1 MDPFDAGQAQRGN
14 GSTESSG
21 REDREG
27 EEAQW
32 VGVLTH
38 AVLAADDPA
47 NLGDSAPAEGGYDQ
61 MLEEWAAEEG
71 QNPLEDRQ
79 EAVRRVNAWNQGEL
93 NLAMLRLTSLP
104 PLPAGLHS
112 LDASFNRL
120 TSLPETLPDALNSL
134 NVNGNQLVSLP
145 ALPAGLA
152 LLDVWSNRLTSLPET
167 LPAALEGLNVGNNQL
182 TSLPEALPARLESL
196 DVSVN
201 QLTSLPET
209 LPASLGSL
217 DVGVNQL
224 TSLPETLPT
233 SLGRLYLNDNQLTSL
248 PTGLLTQ
255 LGAAAEVV
263 VSGNPLPQEMLM
275 NLDTIQSTD
284 GYAGPRVVFDLSE
297 THEDQWE
304 DAAVAPFPLET
315 VAAESLPEAVADWLN
330 GDPKEGD
337 PEVVAKWQS
346 FAEEP
351 GAQQYADFLNGL
363 RNTVNSGNEGFQQ
376 GVAND
381 LRQAAANPQL
391 RAQYFQLALD
401 ANESCADRRTL
412 TWNGMQTARLIAN
425 VENGLYD
432 NNEGVAA
439 LVDLGRVMFR
449 LEALGGI
456 AREKVQSLRTG
467 GTINNVDEIEV
478 YLAYQA
484 TLRERLGLQHIAPDM
499 NYFYDSH
506 LTEEDIDRAET
517 SVRSKEATGFA
528 DYLATD
534 WKPWDDVV
542 LRIEPEHH
550 ATMEEKLADAL
561 EEEFPGRL
569 KQKLVEAG
577 LIGAEADVVADAERE
592 FGPQVSKDIA
602 REIKGA
608 LRDTVLNKRGLSL

>member
-1 MDPFDAGQAQRGN
+1 MDPFDAGQVQRGD
-14 GSTESSG
+14 GSTPESSE
-21 REDREG
+21 REGREG

-47 NLGDSAPAEGGYDQ
+47 SLGDSAPAEGGHDQ

-71 QNPLEDRQ
+71 RNPREDRQ

-93 NLAMLRLTSLP
+93 DLRMLRLTSLP
-104 PLPAGLHS
+104 PLPAGLYL

-120 TSLPETLPDALNSL
+120 TSLPETLPDALVSL
-134 NVNGNQLVSLP
+134 NVMGNQLASLP
-145 ALPAGLA
+145 ALPAELA
-152 LLDVWSNRLTSLPET
+152 LLDVYHNRLTSLPDT
-167 LPAALEGLNVGNNQL
+167 LPAALEGLNVGH
-182 TSLPEALPARLESL
+182 
-196 DVSVN
+196 N

-209 LPASLGSL
+209 LPARLQIL
-217 DVGVNQL
+217 DVSENLL
-224 TSLPETLPT
+224 TRLPETLPAVLAGLDL
-233 SLGRLYLNDNQLTSL
+233 SQNQLTSL

-255 LGAAAEVV
+255 LGADAEIIL
-263 VSGNPLPQEMLM
+263 SGNPLPEQVLT

-284 GYAGPRVVFDLSE
+284 GYAGPRVLFLPNEGSELSE
-297 THEDQWE
+297 TEGQSEEDS
-304 DAAVAPFPLET
+304 AAQF
-315 VAAESLPEAVADWLN
+315 LPETVADWLN
-330 GDPKEGD
+330 RDPKEGD

-351 GAQQYADFLNGL
+351 GAQEYADFLNGL
-363 RNTVNSGNEGFQQ
+363 RATVNSGNEGFQQ
-376 GVAND
+376 AVAND

-401 ANESCADRRTL
+401 ANESCEDRRTL
-412 TWNGMQTARLIAN
+412 TWNGMQTAGLLAN
-425 VENGLYD
+425 VESGLYD

-449 LEALGGI
+449 LDALGGI
-456 AREKVQSLRTG
+456 AREKVQSLLTDD
-467 GTINNVDEIEV
+467 TIDDVDEIEV

-484 TLRERLGLQHIAPDM
+484 KLRERLGLQHIAPDM
-499 NYFYDSH
+499 NYFNVSYV
-506 LTEEDIDRAET
+506 TEDDINRAET

-550 ATMEEKLADAL
+550 ATMEKQLADAL

-592 FGPQVSKDIA
+592 FGPQVSKGIA

-608 LRDTVLNKRGLSL
+608 LRDTVLNKRGLGL

>member
-1 MDPFDAGQAQRGN
+1 MDPFDAGQAQRGD
-14 GSTESSG
+14 GSTAQSSE

-27 EEAQW
+27 GEAQW
-32 VGVLTH
+32 VGVSTH

-47 NLGDSAPAEGGYDQ
+47 NLGDSAPAEGVHDQ
-61 MLEEWAAEEG
+61 MLDEWAAEEG

-93 NLAMLRLTSLP
+93 DLGMLRLTSLP
-104 PLPAGLHS
+104 PLPAGLHL

-120 TSLPETLPDALNSL
+120 TSLPETLPDALLSL
-134 NVNGNQLVSLP
+134 NVRGNQLASLP
-145 ALPAGLA
+145 ALPAELA
-152 LLDVWSNRLTSLPET
+152 SLDVHHNRLTSLPDA
-167 LPAALEGLNVGNNQL
+167 LPPALEDLNVGHNQL
-182 TSLPEALPARLESL
+182 TSLPEALPARLERL
-196 DVSVN
+196 DLS
-201 QLTSLPET
+201 E
-209 LPASLGSL
+209 
-217 DVGVNQL
+217 
-224 TSLPETLPT
+224 
-233 SLGRLYLNDNQLTSL
+233 NQLTSL

-255 LGAAAEVV
+255 LGAEAEMVLF
-263 VSGNPLPQEMLM
+263 GNPLPEQVLT

-284 GYAGPRVVFDLSE
+284 GYAGPRVLFLADEGSELSE
-297 THEDQWE
+297 TDEGQSEE
-304 DAAVAPFPLET
+304 DAAAQFLPET
-315 VAAESLPEAVADWLN
+315 VTDWLN
-330 GDPKEGD
+330 RDPKEGD

-351 GAQQYADFLNGL
+351 GAEEYADFLKGL
-363 RNTVNSGNEGFQQ
+363 LDTVNSGNEGFQQ

-401 ANESCADRRTL
+401 ANESCEDRRTL

-425 VENGLYD
+425 VESGLYD

-449 LEALGGI
+449 LDALGGI
-456 AREKVQSLRTG
+456 AREKVQSLLTDD
-467 GTINNVDEIEV
+467 TINDVDEIEV

-484 TLRERLGLQHIAPDM
+484 KLRERLGLQHIAPEM
-499 NYFYDSH
+499 NYFNVSDV
-506 LTEEDIDRAET
+506 TEEDIDRAET

-542 LRIEPEHH
+542 RRIEPEHH
-550 ATMEEKLADAL
+550 ATMEKQLADTL
-561 EEEFPGRL
+561 EEEFPRRL

-592 FGPQVSKDIA
+592 FGRQVSKCIA

-608 LRDTVLNKRGLSL
+608 LRDTVLNKRGLSM

>member
-1 MDPFDAGQAQRGN
+1 MDPFDAGQAQCGD
-14 GSTESSG
+14 GSTPESSE
-21 REDREG
+21 REGREG

-47 NLGDSAPAEGGYDQ
+47 SLGDSAPAEGGHDQ
-61 MLEEWAAEEG
+61 MLEEWAADEG
-71 QNPLEDRQ
+71 RTPLENRQ

-93 NLAMLRLTSLP
+93 DLGMLRLTSLP
-104 PLPAGLHS
+104 PLPAGLYF

-120 TSLPETLPDALNSL
+120 TSLPETLPDALVSL
-134 NVNGNQLVSLP
+134 TVRGNQLASLP
-145 ALPAGLA
+145 ALPAELA
-152 LLDVWSNRLTSLPET
+152 LLDVYHNRLTSLPET
-167 LPAALEGLNVGNNQL
+167 LPAALAGLNVGH
-182 TSLPEALPARLESL
+182 
-196 DVSVN
+196 N

-209 LPASLGSL
+209 LPARLELL
-217 DVGVNQL
+217 DVSENQL
-224 TSLPETLPT
+224 TRLPETLPAVLEGLDL
-233 SLGRLYLNDNQLTSL
+233 SQNQLTSL

-255 LGAAAEVV
+255 LGADAEIIL
-263 VSGNPLPQEMLM
+263 SGNPLPEQVLT

-284 GYAGPRVVFDLSE
+284 GYAGPRVLFLPNEGSELSE
-297 THEDQWE
+297 TDEGQSEE
-304 DAAVAPFPLET
+304 DAAAQF
-315 VAAESLPEAVADWLN
+315 LPETVADWLN
-330 GDPKEGD
+330 RDPKEGD

-351 GAQQYADFLNGL
+351 GAQEYADFLNGL
-363 RNTVNSGNEGFQQ
+363 RATVNSGNEGFQQ
-376 GVAND
+376 AVAND

-401 ANESCADRRTL
+401 ANESCEDRRTL
-412 TWNGMQTARLIAN
+412 TWNGMQTAGLIAN
-425 VENGLYD
+425 VESGLYD
-432 NNEGVAA
+432 NNEGVTA

-449 LEALGGI
+449 LDALGGI
-456 AREKVQSLRTG
+456 AREKVQSLLTDD
-467 GTINNVDEIEV
+467 TINDVDEIEV

-484 TLRERLGLQHIAPDM
+484 KLRERLGLQHIAPDM
-499 NYFYDSH
+499 NYFNVSYV
-506 LTEEDIDRAET
+506 TEDDINRAET

-550 ATMEEKLADAL
+550 ATMEKQLADAL

-608 LRDTVLNKRGLSL
+608 LRDTVLNKRGLGL

>member
-1 MDPFDAGQAQRGN
+1 MDPFDAGQVQRGD
-14 GSTESSG
+14 GSTTESSA
-21 REDREG
+21 REDRDG

-47 NLGDSAPAEGGYDQ
+47 NLEDSAPAEGAHDQ
-61 MLEEWAAEEG
+61 MLEEWAVEEG

-79 EAVRRVNAWNQGEL
+79 EAVRRVNAWNQGERDL
-93 NLAMLRLTSLP
+93 GMLRLLDLGMLRLTSLP
-104 PLPAGLHS
+104 PLPAGLHL

-120 TSLPETLPDALNSL
+120 TSLPETLPAALFSL
-134 NVNGNQLVSLP
+134 NVRGNQLASLP
-145 ALPAGLA
+145 ALPAELA
-152 LLDVWSNRLTSLPET
+152 LLDVHHNRLTSLPDA
-167 LPAALEGLNVGNNQL
+167 LPAALEGLDVGH
-182 TSLPEALPARLESL
+182 
-196 DVSVN
+196 N

-209 LPASLGSL
+209 LPARLEIL
-217 DVGVNQL
+217 DVSENQL
-224 TSLPETLPT
+224 TRLPETLPV
-233 SLGRLYLNDNQLTSL
+233 RLERLDLSENQLTSL

-255 LGAAAEVV
+255 LGADAEMVL
-263 VSGNPLPQEMLM
+263 SGNPLPEQVLT

-284 GYAGPRVVFDLSE
+284 GYAGPRVFFLADEGSELSE
-297 THEDQWE
+297 TDEGPSEE
-304 DAAVAPFPLET
+304 DAAAQ
-315 VAAESLPEAVADWLN
+315 SLPETVADWLN
-330 GDPKEGD
+330 RDPKEGD
-337 PEVVAKWQS
+337 PEVLAKWQS

-351 GAQQYADFLNGL
+351 GAQEYADFLNGL
-363 RNTVNSGNEGFQQ
+363 RGTVNSGNEGFQQ

-401 ANESCADRRTL
+401 ANESCEDRRTL

-425 VENGLYD
+425 VESGLYD

-449 LEALGGI
+449 LDALGAI
-456 AREKVQSLRTG
+456 AREKVQSLVTDD
-467 GTINNVDEIEV
+467 TINDVDEIEV

-484 TLRERLGLQHIAPDM
+484 KLRERLGLQHIAPDM
-499 NYFYDSH
+499 NYFNVSYV
-506 LTEEDIDRAET
+506 TEEDIDRAET

-550 ATMEEKLADAL
+550 ATMEKQLADAL
-561 EEEFPGRL
+561 EEEFAGRL

-608 LRDTVLNKRGLSL
+608 LRDAVLNRRGLGL

>member
-1 MDPFDAGQAQRGN
+1 MDPFDAGQAQRGD
-14 GSTESSG
+14 GSTPESSE
-21 REDREG
+21 REGREG

-47 NLGDSAPAEGGYDQ
+47 SLGDSAPAEGGHDQ
-61 MLEEWAAEEG
+61 MLEEWAADEG
-71 QNPLEDRQ
+71 RTPLENRQ

-93 NLAMLRLTSLP
+93 DLGMLRLTSLP
-104 PLPAGLHS
+104 PLPAGLYF

-120 TSLPETLPDALNSL
+120 TSLPETLPDALVSL
-134 NVNGNQLVSLP
+134 TVRGNQLASLP
-145 ALPAGLA
+145 ALPAELA
-152 LLDVWSNRLTSLPET
+152 LLDVYHNRLTSLPET
-167 LPAALEGLNVGNNQL
+167 LPAALAGLNVGH
-182 TSLPEALPARLESL
+182 
-196 DVSVN
+196 N

-209 LPASLGSL
+209 LPARLELL
-217 DVGVNQL
+217 DVSENQL
-224 TSLPETLPT
+224 TRLPETLPAVLEGLDL
-233 SLGRLYLNDNQLTSL
+233 SQNQLTSL

-255 LGAAAEVV
+255 LGADAEIIL
-263 VSGNPLPQEMLM
+263 SGNPLPEQVLT

-284 GYAGPRVVFDLSE
+284 GYAGPRVLFLPNEGSELSE
-297 THEDQWE
+297 TDEGQSEE
-304 DAAVAPFPLET
+304 DAAAQF
-315 VAAESLPEAVADWLN
+315 LPETVADWLN
-330 GDPKEGD
+330 RDPKEGD
-337 PEVVAKWQS
+337 PGVVAKWQS

-351 GAQQYADFLNGL
+351 GAQEYADFLNGL
-363 RNTVNSGNEGFQQ
+363 RATVNSGNEGFQQ
-376 GVAND
+376 AVAND

-401 ANESCADRRTL
+401 ANESCEDRRTL
-412 TWNGMQTARLIAN
+412 TWNGMQTAGLIAN
-425 VENGLYD
+425 VESGLYD
-432 NNEGVAA
+432 NNEGVTA

-449 LEALGGI
+449 LDALGGI
-456 AREKVQSLRTG
+456 AREKVQSLLTDD
-467 GTINNVDEIEV
+467 TINDVDEIEV

-484 TLRERLGLQHIAPDM
+484 KLRERLGLQHIAPDM
-499 NYFYDSH
+499 NYFNVSYV
-506 LTEEDIDRAET
+506 TEDDINRAET

-550 ATMEEKLADAL
+550 ATMEKQLADAL

-608 LRDTVLNKRGLSL
+608 LRDTVLNKRGLGL

>member
-1 MDPFDAGQAQRGN
+1 MDPFDAGQAQRGD
-14 GSTESSG
+14 GSTAESSE

-47 NLGDSAPAEGGYDQ
+47 NLGVSAPEGGHDQ
-61 MLEEWAAEEG
+61 MLEEWAVEEG

-93 NLAMLRLTSLP
+93 NLGMLRLTSLP
-104 PLPAGLHS
+104 PLPAGLHL

-120 TSLPETLPDALNSL
+120 TSLPETLPDALSSL
-134 NVNGNQLVSLP
+134 SVRGNQLASLP
-145 ALPAGLA
+145 ALPAELA
-152 LLDVWSNRLTSLPET
+152 SLDVYHNRLTSLPDA
-167 LPAALEGLNVGNNQL
+167 LPAALEDLNVGH
-182 TSLPEALPARLESL
+182 
-196 DVSVN
+196 N

-209 LPASLGSL
+209 LPARLESL
-217 DVGVNQL
+217 DVSENQL
-224 TSLPETLPT
+224 TRLPETLPA
-233 SLGRLYLNDNQLTSL
+233 SLERLDLSQNQLTSL

-255 LGAAAEVV
+255 LGAAAEMV
-263 VSGNPLPQEMLM
+263 VSGNPLPEEVLT
-275 NLDTIQSTD
+275 NLDTIQSAY
-284 GYAGPRVVFDLSE
+284 GYAGPRVLFLADEGSDLSE
-297 THEDQWE
+297 TDEDQSEE
-304 DAAVAPFPLET
+304 DAAAQF
-315 VAAESLPEAVADWLN
+315 LPETVADWLN
-330 GDPKEGD
+330 RDPKEGD

-351 GAQQYADFLNGL
+351 GAQQYANFLNGL
-363 RNTVNSGNEGFQQ
+363 RGTVNSGNEGFQQ

-425 VENGLYD
+425 VESGLYD

-449 LEALGGI
+449 LDALGGI

-467 GTINNVDEIEV
+467 DTINDVDEIEV

-484 TLRERLGLQHIAPDM
+484 KLRERLGLQHIAPDM
-499 NYFYDSH
+499 NYFYDSY

-550 ATMEEKLADAL
+550 ATMEKQLAHAL
-561 EEEFPGRL
+561 EEEFQGRL

-592 FGPQVSKDIA
+592 FGHQVSKDIA

-608 LRDTVLNKRGLSL
+608 LRDTVFNKRGLSL